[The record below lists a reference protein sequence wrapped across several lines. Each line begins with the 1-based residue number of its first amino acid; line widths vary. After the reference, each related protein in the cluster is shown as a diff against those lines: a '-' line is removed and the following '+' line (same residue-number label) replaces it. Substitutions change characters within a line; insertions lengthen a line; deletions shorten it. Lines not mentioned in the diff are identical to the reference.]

1 MPLLSTTG
9 AAGARAFG
17 LFGSTPA
24 AAFIAATGGS
34 VTISGN
40 YRYHTFN
47 GSGTFEVTAA
57 PAGKFIDILLV
68 GGGGRG
74 KYENGT
80 GGGGGVVIKEG
91 QSISVG
97 DYSIVIGGID
107 ANAFGDGGNTSG
119 FGFLA
124 LGGGA
129 GATSSSNPDIITG
142 RSGGNGGGGGV
153 RLGGASGVD
162 APISYPGGSGLQ
174 PTSSSG
180 GFGSPGQPGVVYPIA
195 GSPGEFGGTSGYGG
209 GAGGGVLGKSG
220 APLSDLLYGGGVG
233 SAAIVNSYNSGYGGA
248 SAFQVEN
255 YGNNAPAPGVVIVRY
270 LYQ

>member
-34 VTISGN
+34 VTVSGN
-40 YRYHTFN
+40 YRYHAW
-47 GSGTFEVTAA
+47 GGPGTFEVTAA

-74 KYENGT
+74 KYERGT

-91 QSISVG
+91 QTVSLG
-97 DYSIVIGGID
+97 DYPITVGGID
-107 ANAFGDGGNTSG
+107 ANAYGDGGDTSG
-119 FGFLA
+119 FGFVA
-124 LGGGA
+124 LGGGG
-129 GATSSSNPDIITG
+129 GAPSSFNPDIITG
-142 RSGGNGGGGGV
+142 RPGGNGGGGGV
-153 RLGGASGVD
+153 RLGGVSGVD
-162 APISYPGGSGLQ
+162 SPISYPGGAGLQ
-174 PTSSSG
+174 PTSASG
-180 GFGSPGQPGVVYPIA
+180 GFGNAGQPGVVYPIA
-195 GSPGEFGGTSGYGG
+195 GSPGEFGGTSGAGG

-220 APLSDLLYGGGVG
+220 APLSNLLFGGGVHSG
-233 SAAIVNSYNSGYGGA
+233 SSASYFSGYGGVNQ
-248 SAFQVEN
+248 FIVDYYEGIPPTQ
-255 YGNNAPAPGVVIVRY
+255 GLVIVRY

>member
-34 VTISGN
+34 VTVSGN

-74 KYENGT
+74 RYGSGT

-91 QSISVG
+91 QPISIG
-97 DYSIVIGGID
+97 DYPIAIGGID

-119 FGFLA
+119 FGFVA
-124 LGGGA
+124 LGGGG
-129 GATSSSNPDIITG
+129 GALSSFDPSVPYG
-142 RSGGNGGGGGV
+142 RPGGNGGGGGV
-153 RLGGASGVD
+153 RFGGESGVD
-162 APISYPGGSGLQ
+162 APIAYPGGAGLQ
-174 PTSSSG
+174 PTSASG
-180 GFGSPGQPGVVYPIA
+180 GFGNAGQSGVVYPIP
-195 GSPGEFGGTSGYGG
+195 GSPGEFGGTSGAGG
-209 GAGGGVLGKSG
+209 GAGGGTSGRSG
-220 APLSDLLYGGGVG
+220 APLSNLLYGGGVH
-233 SAAIVNSYNSGYGGA
+233 STPSSTTSYNSGYGGA
-248 SAFQVEN
+248 ISGGGDSPTA
-255 YGNNAPAPGVVIVRY
+255 GIVIVRY